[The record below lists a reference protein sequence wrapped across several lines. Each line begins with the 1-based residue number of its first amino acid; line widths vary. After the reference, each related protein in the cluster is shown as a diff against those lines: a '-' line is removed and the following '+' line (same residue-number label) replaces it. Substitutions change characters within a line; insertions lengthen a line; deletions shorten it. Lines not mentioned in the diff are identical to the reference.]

1 MIEAIKGIA
10 HTSATATGYFV
21 LFLLWMLAVKLMWF
35 IVSDYLAIGR
45 ALKEIPFKIWRE
57 DVSWFEKVK
66 FKLRIV
72 IKFKLRIVIQ
82 SDATKLKFVCEETG
96 ETVTVKID
104 GR

>member
-66 FKLRIV
+66 FNKKRKILYWNINSFIV
-72 IKFKLRIVIQ
+72 INFC
-82 SDATKLKFVCEETG
+82 DF
-96 ETVTVKID
+96 
-104 GR
+104 